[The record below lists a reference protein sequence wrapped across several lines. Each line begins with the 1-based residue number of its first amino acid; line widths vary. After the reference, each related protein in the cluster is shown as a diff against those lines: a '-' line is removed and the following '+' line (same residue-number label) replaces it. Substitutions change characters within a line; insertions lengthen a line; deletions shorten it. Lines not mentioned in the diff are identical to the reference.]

1 VSDGT
6 SCAERWGASNG
17 TNQIAS
23 VALTQTSTRDT
34 KNARSASRTASVG
47 PSARLRGL
55 AEVACPAIT
64 PTDLPIAA
72 SFWTDHRNEITAV
85 VTVVLALG
93 FAKLVDRALSRRA
106 IKLAATVTG
115 RELSATADTRLR
127 LVRRL
132 VSVTIVVI
140 GIALALAQ
148 FAAVKRLAT
157 GVLAS
162 SAVIGLVVG
171 FAARQTLANAV
182 AGILLAI
189 TQPIR
194 VGDLVTFQG
203 ETGTVEDVRLTY
215 TFVRTGD
222 GRRVIIP
229 NEQLA
234 SSTVVNHTIVDP
246 RVRVEVSLW
255 IPVDQDPARAVAALE
270 EEPDVDVAVTEMEKD
285 GIRITVGTWAP
296 SAAQRGDVAAG
307 LRLKCI
313 ERLQQASILGG

>member
-1 VSDGT
+1 MASTDLYIAT
-6 SCAERWGASNG
+6 SWWAGHRDAV
-17 TNQIAS
+17 TAVATVV
-23 VALTQTSTRDT
+23 VAL
-34 KNARSASRTASVG
+34 
-47 PSARLRGL
+47 
-55 AEVACPAIT
+55 
-64 PTDLPIAA
+64 
-72 SFWTDHRNEITAV
+72 
-85 VTVVLALG
+85 VL
-93 FAKLVDRALSRRA
+93 AKLVDRTMSRRA
-106 IKLAATVTG
+106 AKLAASVTG

-132 VSVTIVVI
+132 VSVTIIVI

-148 FAAVKRLAT
+148 FAAVKRVAT

-162 SAVIGLVVG
+162 SAVIGIVVG

-215 TFVRTGD
+215 TYVRTGD
-222 GRRVIIP
+222 DRRVIIP

-234 SSTVVNHTIVDP
+234 SSTIVNHTIVDP
-246 RVRVEVSLW
+246 RVRVEVVLW
-255 IPVDQDPARAVAALE
+255 IPVDADPMRAIAALE
-270 EEPDVDVAVTEMEKD
+270 EEPEVDVSIADMEKD
-285 GIRITVGTWAP
+285 GIRLTVGTWAP
-296 SAAQRGDVAAG
+296 SAAERAQVAAG
-307 LRLKCI
+307 VRLRCI

>member
-1 VSDGT
+1 
-6 SCAERWGASNG
+6 
-17 TNQIAS
+17 
-23 VALTQTSTRDT
+23 
-34 KNARSASRTASVG
+34 
-47 PSARLRGL
+47 
-55 AEVACPAIT
+55 
-64 PTDLPIAA
+64 
-72 SFWTDHRNEITAV
+72 
-85 VTVVLALG
+85 VVLALG

>member
-1 VSDGT
+1 
-6 SCAERWGASNG
+6 
-17 TNQIAS
+17 
-23 VALTQTSTRDT
+23 
-34 KNARSASRTASVG
+34 
-47 PSARLRGL
+47 
-55 AEVACPAIT
+55 
-64 PTDLPIAA
+64 
-72 SFWTDHRNEITAV
+72 
-85 VTVVLALG
+85 VVLAVG

-106 IKLAATVTG
+106 VKLAATVTG

-132 VSVTIVVI
+132 VSVTIIVI

-148 FAAVKRLAT
+148 FAAIKRLAT

-234 SSTVVNHTIVDP
+234 SSTIVNHTIVDP

-255 IPVDQDPARAVAALE
+255 IPVDQDPARALSALG
-270 EEPDVDVAVTEMEKD
+270 EEPDVDVAVADMEKD
-285 GIRITVGTWAP
+285 GIRITVGAWAP
-296 SAAQRGDVAAG
+296 SASERGDVAAG
-307 LRLKCI
+307 LRLRCI
-313 ERLQQASILGG
+313 ERLQQASILGS

>member
-1 VSDGT
+1 M
-6 SCAERWGASNG
+6 A
-17 TNQIAS
+17 
-23 VALTQTSTRDT
+23 
-34 KNARSASRTASVG
+34 G
-47 PSARLRGL
+47 P
-55 AEVACPAIT
+55 
-64 PTDLPIAA
+64 DLPTAA

-85 VTVVLALG
+85 ATLLGALVL
-93 FAKLVDRALSRRA
+93 AKLVDRALSRRGA
-106 IKLAATVTG
+106 KLAETVTG

-140 GIALALAQ
+140 GVALALAQ
-148 FAAVKRLAT
+148 FAAIKRVAT

-162 SAVIGLVVG
+162 SAVLGLVVG
-171 FAARQTLANAV
+171 FAARQTLANAI

-215 TFVRTGD
+215 TYLRAGD

-234 SSTVVNHTIVDP
+234 SSTIVNHTIMDP

-255 IPVDQDPARAVAALE
+255 IPVDADAARAVAALE
-270 EEPDVDVAVTEMEKD
+270 DEPDVDVDVADMEKD
-285 GIRITVGTWAP
+285 GIRLTVQTWSP
-296 SAAQRGDVAAG
+296 TAADRTRVAAG
-307 LRLKCI
+307 LRVRCI
-313 ERLQQASILGG
+313 ERLQQASILSG

>member
-1 VSDGT
+1 M
-6 SCAERWGASNG
+6 AS
-17 TNQIAS
+17 
-23 VALTQTSTRDT
+23 
-34 KNARSASRTASVG
+34 
-47 PSARLRGL
+47 P
-55 AEVACPAIT
+55 
-64 PTDLPIAA
+64 DLPIAA
-72 SFWTDHRNEITAV
+72 SFWTEHRNETTALA
-85 VTVVLALG
+85 TVLLALVLAR
-93 FAKLVDRALSRRA
+93 LVDRALSRRGA
-106 IKLAATVTG
+106 RLAATVTG

-132 VSVTIVVI
+132 VSVTIIVI
-140 GIALALAQ
+140 GVALALAQ
-148 FAAVKRLAT
+148 FAAVKRVAT

-162 SAVIGLVVG
+162 SAVLGLVVG

-215 TFVRTGD
+215 TYVRAGD

-234 SSTVVNHTIVDP
+234 SSTIVNHSIVDP

-255 IPVDQDPARAVAALE
+255 IPVDADPGRAVAALE
-270 EEPDVDVAVTEMEKD
+270 EESDVEVAVADMEKD
-285 GIRITVGTWAP
+285 GIRLTVSAWAA
-296 SAAQRGDVAAG
+296 SASERADVAAG
-307 LRLKCI
+307 LRVRCI

>member
-1 VSDGT
+1 M
-6 SCAERWGASNG
+6 
-17 TNQIAS
+17 
-23 VALTQTSTRDT
+23 AL
-34 KNARSASRTASVG
+34 
-47 PSARLRGL
+47 
-55 AEVACPAIT
+55 
-64 PTDLPIAA
+64 
-72 SFWTDHRNEITAV
+72 AV
-85 VTVVLALG
+85 VV
-93 FAKLVDRALSRRA
+93 AKLVDRALSRRA
-106 IKLAATVTG
+106 ILLAESVTG
-115 RELSATADTRLR
+115 RELSPTADTRLR
-127 LVRRL
+127 LMRRL

-148 FAAVKRLAT
+148 FAAIKRLAA

-162 SAVIGLVVG
+162 SAVLGLVVG

-203 ETGTVEDVRLTY
+203 ETGIVEDMRLTY
-215 TFVRTGD
+215 TFMRAGD

-234 SSTVVNHTIVDP
+234 SSTIVNHTIVDP

-255 IPVDQDPARAVAALE
+255 IPADADPMRAISVLE
-270 EEPDVDVAVTEMEKD
+270 EEPDVEVSVADMDKEGIQLTVASSAPAATEKS
-285 GIRITVGTWAP
+285 R
-296 SAAQRGDVAAG
+296 VAAG
-307 LRLKCI
+307 LRLRCI